1 MSKKIEAL
9 IAKREA
15 LEKAI
20 SEAKEAEAK
29 RKRESVIRMA
39 ERTGI
44 FALDEQFLQR
54 EFERIARDAK
64 SKSDTTDSVEA

>member
-20 SEAKEAEAK
+20 SEAKAAEQK
-29 RKRESVIRMA
+29 RKRENVIRIA
-39 ERTGI
+39 ERAGI
-44 FALDEQFLQR
+44 FALDEQYLQR
-54 EFERIARDAK
+54 EFERIAQQGKGESQAGG
-64 SKSDTTDSVEA
+64 E

>member
-20 SEAKEAEAK
+20 SEAKAAEQK
-29 RKRESVIRMA
+29 RKRENVIRIA
-39 ERTGI
+39 ERAGI
-44 FALDEQFLQR
+44 FALDEQYLQR
-54 EFERIARDAK
+54 EFERIAQQGKGEPQAGG
-64 SKSDTTDSVEA
+64 E